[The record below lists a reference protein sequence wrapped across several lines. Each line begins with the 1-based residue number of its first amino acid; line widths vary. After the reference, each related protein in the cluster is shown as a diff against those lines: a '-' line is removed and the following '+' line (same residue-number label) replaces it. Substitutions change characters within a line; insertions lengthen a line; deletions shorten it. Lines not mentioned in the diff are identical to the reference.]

1 MHKYLIV
8 IFLTIPF
15 SENSYSQTENCR
27 LTKSKSNDVY
37 HVNKDD
43 ILCLS
48 KNSTKNKTL
57 IFTFGIW
64 CSPCRLHLPNAIKIA
79 KDYDVELY
87 ILLIDN
93 EEDEKVKDAINFLK
107 AKDKDINIIIL
118 KDKQYGKKRNKKYK
132 QFLDEITPSDF
143 KNLNGMSKYI
153 LLDKKGNVI
162 MVTNWKDNKE
172 NDWKDDSKMI
182 QKKIIPLLKKKT

>member
-1 MHKYLIV
+1 MYKYLIV
-8 IFLTIPF
+8 IFSTIF
-15 SENSYSQTENCR
+15 FCKISYSQTKNCR
-27 LTKSKSNDVY
+27 LIKSKFNDIY
-37 HVNKDD
+37 QVNKDD
-43 ILCLS
+43 ILCIS
-48 KNSTKNKTL
+48 KNSNRNKTL

-93 EEDEKVKDAINFLK
+93 EGDKKVTDAINFLK
-107 AKDKDINIIIL
+107 ETEKDINIIIL
-118 KDKQYGKKRNKKYK
+118 KDKEYRKKRNKKYK
-132 QFLDEITPSDF
+132 QFLDEITPSNF

-153 LLDKKGNVI
+153 LLDGEGNVI

-172 NDWKDDSKMI
+172 NDWKDDSKML
-182 QKKIIPLLKKKT
+182 QKKIIPLLQKKS